1 MAIFGIIRVAG
12 ELKDIHSAAELASKS
27 WETLGNRQSFYSF
40 NHRGQ
45 CFFQDFVEE

>member
-12 ELKDIHSAAELASKS
+12 ELKDIHIAAELTSKS
-27 WETLGNRQSFYSF
+27 WETVGNRQSFYSF

-45 CFFQDFVEE
+45 RLFQDLPED